1 MKGSAF
7 MSIKRS
13 KKVPVSSTSFAARV
27 YTHRWFYVMFLP
39 VLVFIGLFNYLPMYF
54 IRYAF
59 YDYKMTDIARGLPG
73 KYIGLKH
80 FEKLFRKRDFV
91 SAFVNTFELS
101 IVKLLLNTFMAVIIS
116 LLLNEIRNLRAKK
129 AVQTLIYLP
138 HFMSWV
144 VTASVFRL
152 ILSPSNEGL
161 VNSLLVN
168 IGVIKRDEMI
178 YFMANKDWWRPI
190 YYIINIWKD
199 TGWGTIIYLATLA
212 GISPDLYEAAQ
223 IDGANR
229 WNQIRFITLPS
240 LANTI
245 ITVLILNLAKIMNL
259 FESVFVLYNEAVY
272 EVSDVTQTYTY
283 RQTFG
288 GGIPNY
294 GFTTAV
300 GLLRS
305 LVGCL
310 LVLVCNYA
318 SKKVRGRGIV

>member
-1 MKGSAF
+1 MKGSAS
-7 MSIKRS
+7 MSIKRA
-13 KKVPVSSTSFAARV
+13 KKVPVSSKSLGARI
-27 YTHRWFYVMFLP
+27 YTHRWFYVMAFP
-39 VLVFIGLFNYLPMYF
+39 VLAFIIVFNYVPMYF
-54 IRYAF
+54 IKYSF
-59 YDYKMTDIARGLPG
+59 YDYKMAKEPVFV
-73 KYIGLKH
+73 GLKH
-80 FEKLFRKRDFV
+80 FERLFKKDEFIQ
-91 SAFVNTFELS
+91 AFINTFELS
-101 IVKLLLNTFMAVIIS
+101 LVKLLLNTFMAVIIS
-116 LLLNEIRNLRAKK
+116 LLLNEMKNLKAKK

-161 VNSLLVN
+161 VNSFLVN
-168 IGVIKRDEMI
+168 FGVINKDEMI
-178 YFMANKDWWRPI
+178 YFLANKTWWKPV

-199 TGWGTIIYLATLA
+199 TGWGTIIYLATLS

-229 WNQIRFITLPS
+229 WNQMRFITLPS

-259 FESVFVLYNEAVY
+259 FESVFVLYNDAVIS
-272 EVSDVTQTYTY
+272 VSDVCQTYVY

-294 GFTTAV
+294 GYTTAV

-305 LVGCL
+305 IVGCI
-310 LVLVCNYA
+310 LVLGCNYA

>member
-1 MKGSAF
+1 MKGSAS
-7 MSIKRS
+7 MSIKRA
-13 KKVPVSSTSFAARV
+13 KKVPVSRKPLSARI

-54 IRYAF
+54 IKYSF
-59 YDYKMTDIARGLPG
+59 YDYKMAQEPV
-73 KYIGLKH
+73 YVGLKH
-80 FEKLFRKRDFV
+80 FQKLLKKEDFIT
-91 SAFVNTFELS
+91 AFFNTFELS

-116 LLLNEIRNLRAKK
+116 LLLNEMKNLKAKK

-161 VNSLLVN
+161 VNSLLVSM
-168 IGVIKRDEMI
+168 GVIDKSEMI
-178 YFMANKDWWRPI
+178 YFLAEEKWWRPVF
-190 YYIINIWKD
+190 YMINIWKD
-199 TGWGTIIYLATLA
+199 TGWGTIIYLATLS
-212 GISPDLYEAAQ
+212 GISPDQYEAAG

-229 WNQIRFITLPS
+229 WEQMRYITLPS

-259 FESVFVLYNEAVY
+259 FESVFVLYNSAVY
-272 EVSDVTQTYTY
+272 SVSDVCQTFVY

-294 GFTTAV
+294 GYTTAV

-305 LVGCL
+305 LVGCV
-310 LVLVCNYA
+310 LVLLCNYA

>member
-7 MSIKRS
+7 MNIERK
-13 KKVPVSSTSFAARV
+13 KKVPVSTKSLGARI

-39 VLVFIGLFNYLPMYF
+39 VLIFIALFNYLPMYF
-54 IRYAF
+54 IKYSF
-59 YDYKMTDIARGLPG
+59 YDYKMAQEPVFV
-73 KYIGLKH
+73 GLKH
-80 FEKLFRKRDFV
+80 FQKLFQKDDFIN
-91 SAFVNTFELS
+91 AFVNTFELS

-116 LLLNEIRNLRAKK
+116 LLLNEMKNLKAKK

-152 ILSPSNEGL
+152 ILSPSSEGL
-161 VNSLLVN
+161 INSLLVN
-168 IGVIKRDEMI
+168 IGVIDKSEMI
-178 YFMANKDWWRPI
+178 YFLAEERWWRPV
-190 YYIINIWKD
+190 YYMINIWKD
-199 TGWGTIIYLATLA
+199 TGWGTIIYLATLS
-212 GISPDLYEAAQ
+212 GISPEQYEAAG

-229 WNQIRFITLPS
+229 WEQMRYITLPS

-259 FESVFVLYNEAVY
+259 FESVFVLYNSAVY
-272 EVSDVTQTYTY
+272 TVSDVCQTYVY

-294 GFTTAV
+294 GYTTAV

-305 LVGCL
+305 LAGCA
-310 LVLVCNYA
+310 LVLICNYA

>member
-1 MKGSAF
+1 
-7 MSIKRS
+7 MSIKRGQ
-13 KKVPVSSTSFAARV
+13 KVPGSKAPLSLRI
-27 YTHRWFYVMFLP
+27 YNHRWFYVMFAP
-39 VLVFIGLFNYLPMYF
+39 VLVFIALFNYLPMYF
-54 IRYAF
+54 IKYAF
-59 YDYKMTDIARGLPG
+59 YDYKMAQEPVFV
-73 KYIGLKH
+73 GLKH
-80 FEKLFRKRDFV
+80 FEKLLKKQDFIR
-91 SAFVNTFELS
+91 AFVNTFELS

-116 LLLNEIRNLRAKK
+116 LLLNEIKNLQAKK

-161 VNSLLVN
+161 VNSFLVN
-168 IGVIKRDEMI
+168 LGVINKDQMI
-178 YFMANKDWWRPI
+178 YFLAEEKWWRPV
-190 YYIINIWKD
+190 YYIVNIWKD
-199 TGWGTIIYLATLA
+199 TGWGTIIYLATLS

-229 WNQIRFITLPS
+229 WNQMLFITLPS

-245 ITVLILNLAKIMNL
+245 IVVLILNLAKIMNL
-259 FESVFVLYNEAVY
+259 FESVFVMYNSAVY
-272 EVSDVTQTYTY
+272 KTSDVIQTFVY

-300 GLLRS
+300 GLMKS
-305 LVGCL
+305 VVGCI

>member
-1 MKGSAF
+1 
-7 MSIKRS
+7 MSIKRA
-13 KKVPVSSTSFAARV
+13 KKVPVSSKSLAARI

-39 VLVFIGLFNYLPMYF
+39 VLVFITLFNYLPMYF
-54 IRYAF
+54 IKYAF
-59 YDYKMTDIARGLPG
+59 YDYKMAREPVFA
-73 KYIGLKH
+73 GLKH
-80 FEKLFRKRDFV
+80 FEKLFKKEEFIQ
-91 SAFVNTFELS
+91 AFLNTFELS

-116 LLLNEIRNLRAKK
+116 LLLNEMKNLKAKK

-152 ILSPSNEGL
+152 ILSPTNEGL

-168 IGVIKRDEMI
+168 IGVINKDEMI
-178 YFMANKDWWRPI
+178 YFLAEEKWWRPV
-190 YYIINIWKD
+190 YYIVNIWKD

-229 WNQIRFITLPS
+229 WNQMRFITLPS
-240 LANTI
+240 IANTI

-259 FESVFVLYNEAVY
+259 FESVFVLYNSAVIS
-272 EVSDVTQTYTY
+272 VSDVCQTYVY

-294 GFTTAV
+294 GYTTAV

-305 LVGCL
+305 IVGCI
-310 LVLVCNYA
+310 LVLACNYA

>member
-1 MKGSAF
+1 
-7 MSIKRS
+7 MSIKRA
-13 KKVPVSSTSFAARV
+13 KKVPVSTKPLGARI
-27 YTHRWFYVMFLP
+27 YTHRWFYVMALP
-39 VLVFIGLFNYLPMYF
+39 VLVFITLFNYLPMYF
-54 IRYAF
+54 IKYSF
-59 YDYKMTDIARGLPG
+59 YDYRMAQEPVFV
-73 KYIGLKH
+73 GLKH
-80 FEKLFRKRDFV
+80 FEKLFKKQEFIQ
-91 SAFVNTFELS
+91 AFINTFELS

-116 LLLNEIRNLRAKK
+116 LLLNEMKNLKAKK

-152 ILSPSNEGL
+152 ILSPTNEGL
-161 VNSLLVN
+161 VNSLLVSL
-168 IGVIKRDEMI
+168 GVISKDEMI
-178 YFMANKDWWRPI
+178 YFLADEKWWKPV

-199 TGWGTIIYLATLA
+199 TGWGTIIYLATLS

-229 WNQIRFITLPS
+229 WNQMRFITLPS

-259 FESVFVLYNEAVY
+259 FESVFVLYNSAVIS
-272 EVSDVTQTYTY
+272 VSDVCQTYIY

-294 GFTTAV
+294 GYTTAV

-305 LVGCL
+305 IVGCI
-310 LVLVCNYA
+310 LVLGCNYA

>member
-1 MKGSAF
+1 
-7 MSIKRS
+7 MSIKRA
-13 KKVPVSSTSFAARV
+13 KKVPVSSKSLTARI
-27 YTHRWFYVMFLP
+27 YEHRWFYVMFLP
-39 VLVFIGLFNYLPMYF
+39 VLVFIALFNYLPMYF
-54 IRYAF
+54 IKYSF
-59 YDYKMTDIARGLPG
+59 YDYKMAQEPVYVGLR
-73 KYIGLKH
+73 H
-80 FEKLFRKRDFV
+80 FQKLFQKPDFI
-91 SAFVNTFELS
+91 SAFINTFELS

-116 LLLNEIRNLRAKK
+116 LLLNEMKNLKAKK

-152 ILSPSNEGL
+152 ILSPTNEGL

-168 IGVIKRDEMI
+168 FGAISKDEMI
-178 YFMANKDWWRPI
+178 YFLAEERWWRPV
-190 YYIINIWKD
+190 YYMINIWKD

-229 WNQIRFITLPS
+229 WNQMRFITLPS

-259 FESVFVLYNEAVY
+259 FESVFVLYNPAVY
-272 EVSDVTQTYTY
+272 SVADVCQTYVY

-294 GFTTAV
+294 GYTTAV

-305 LVGCL
+305 LVGCV
-310 LVLVCNYA
+310 LVLGCNYA

>member
-1 MKGSAF
+1 MKGSAS
-7 MSIKRS
+7 MSIKRAN
-13 KKVPVSSTSFAARV
+13 KIPVSNKSFGARV

-39 VLVFIGLFNYLPMYF
+39 VLVFIALFNYLPMFF
-54 IRYAF
+54 IKYAF
-59 YDYKMTDIARGLPG
+59 YDYKMSDMATG
-73 KYIGLKH
+73 KEATFVGLKH
-80 FEKLFRKRDFV
+80 FEKLFHKEEFV
-91 SAFVNTFELS
+91 SAFTNTFELS

-116 LLLNEIRNLRAKK
+116 LLLNEIKSLKAKK

-161 VNSLLVN
+161 VNSLLIN
-168 IGVIKRDEMI
+168 LGVINSDEMI
-178 YFMANKDWWRPI
+178 YFMASEKWWRPV
-190 YYIINIWKD
+190 YYMINIWKD

-229 WNQIRFITLPS
+229 WNQMRFITLPS

-245 ITVLILNLAKIMNL
+245 IVVLILNMAKIMNL
-259 FESVFVLYNEAVY
+259 FESVFVLYNSAVY
-272 EVSDVTQTYTY
+272 TVSDVCQTYTY

-288 GGIPNY
+288 GGIANY
-294 GFTTAV
+294 GYTTAV
-300 GLLRS
+300 GLLS
-305 LVGCL
+305 SAVGCV
-310 LVLVCNYA
+310 LVLICNYA